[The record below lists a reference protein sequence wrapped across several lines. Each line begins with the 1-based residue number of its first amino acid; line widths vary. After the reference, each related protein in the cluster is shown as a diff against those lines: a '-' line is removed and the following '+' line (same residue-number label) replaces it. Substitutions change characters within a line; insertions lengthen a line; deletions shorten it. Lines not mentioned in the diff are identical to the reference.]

1 MSVELQDQ
9 QNRTAGPERD
19 GRTYVVHLGT
29 ITLKYRESPVLAGRI
44 LTDAGFTPPEEYVL
58 EMLQGP
64 RGPAVQQFQ
73 PGEPVTLDEAHA
85 RHFRAVPVG
94 GGRA

>member
-1 MSVELQDQ
+1 MSIELQDQ
-9 QNRTAGPERD
+9 QDATAERD
-19 GRTYVVHLGT
+19 QGGRTYVVHVGAL
-29 ITLKYRESPVLAGRI
+29 TLKYRESPVLAARI
-44 LTDAGFTPPEEYVL
+44 LSDAGFAPPEEYVL
-58 EMLQGP
+58 EMLQGA

-73 PGEPVTLDEAHA
+73 SSDPVPLDHEHA